1 MNLDQLL
8 QKQIK
13 HAYEN
18 TEATRTRLDAAGLT
32 PDDIQTVGD
41 LQKLKVMPKDE
52 VVQMQAK
59 NPPFGGLLAVPMSS
73 VSHIFFSPGPLY
85 EPDVEGNMDDRDV
98 WGGGLT
104 DAGFGPGDVVLNT
117 LSYHLVPAGLMVDK
131 ALVRAGC
138 TVVPGGVGNSDLQL
152 KMMIDLGVTAY
163 AGTPSFL
170 ATLLEKAEAMGLNV
184 KDDMKLEKAFVSA
197 EPLPKSLRD
206 KLVDHY
212 GLQVTNGYGTAELGM
227 IAMDNQGSMAMKM
240 APSPIIEVVDTE
252 TGKHVANGEAGEVVV
267 TNFNYAYPLIRF
279 GTGEMAIFGDPDPG
293 NSAQSDR
300 TVTLVGRSGDAV
312 KVRGMFVHPNQLR
325 FAASQVLKFTGIQG
339 LVTRP
344 ENRDY
349 FVVRV
354 VSAETEKGD
363 FLKGAL
369 QQICRVKIDAIE
381 FVDAIGEGER
391 GMVDA
396 RSWD

>member
-1 MNLDQLL
+1 MTLDQLV
-8 QKQIK
+8 QNQIK

-18 TEATRTRLDAAGLT
+18 TSATKARLDAAGLT
-32 PDDIQTVGD
+32 PDDIQSVAD
-41 LQKLKVMPKDE
+41 LQKLTIMPKDE
-52 VVQMQAK
+52 VVQMQAA

-85 EPDVEGNMDDRDV
+85 EPDVEGNLDDRDV

-152 KMMIDLGVTAY
+152 KMMLDLGVTAY

-170 ATLLEKAEAMGLNV
+170 AILLEKAEAMGVNV
-184 KDDMKLEKAFVSA
+184 KEDMKLEKAFVSA

-227 IAMDNQGSMAMKM
+227 IAMDSDGNMAMKM
-240 APSPIIEVVDTE
+240 APSPVIEVVDTE
-252 TGKHVANGEAGEVVV
+252 TGKHVGNGEAGEVVV
-267 TNFNYAYPLIRF
+267 TNFNHAYPLIRF
-279 GTGEMAIFGDPDPG
+279 GTGDMAIYGDPNPG
-293 NSAQSDR
+293 SSKQEER

-325 FAASQVLKFTGIQG
+325 FVASQVLKFTGIQG
-339 LVTRP
+339 VITRP

-349 FVVRV
+349 FVVKV
-354 VSAETEKGD
+354 ASAETEKGD
-363 FLKGAL
+363 ILKGAL
-369 QQICRVKIDAIE
+369 QQITRVKIDEIQ
-381 FVDAIGEGER
+381 FVDAIGEDER
-391 GMVDA
+391 GMVDN